1 MLSRINRALKRHFFF
16 SLIHMS
22 ICVIA
27 CADNDIV
34 ITDIGENDKIL
45 YKRNSENV
53 RGYYDSLIITQWN
66 IGHFSGGSNPNSTI
80 KPDNFSQAIQNY
92 KDLFDR
98 TNSDICSINEYSVDI
113 GCDSQGYRYKAHET
127 LFANFENFYIGNQR
141 NYSCNAIFSHL
152 ALDNVQL
159 VEYMCNM
166 TAKITHTNLISAT
179 DYYFIESTIHVNGI
193 EIKLVSTHLAF
204 DQNNTEIALYQ
215 IEELI
220 DRYRNDDYVILCG
233 DWNISNVS
241 VFDPFLAAD
250 YQLANH
256 GKFGDF
262 ITYGNNSILDNVIV
276 KGLTISEVELV
287 NSQLSD
293 HKPLVVTLKLD
304 SYNN

>member
-1 MLSRINRALKRHFFF
+1 MLSTINRVLKQHFFF
-16 SLIHMS
+16 SLVLMG

-27 CADNDIV
+27 CADNDFFN
-34 ITDIGENDKIL
+34 TSNGEYDKIL

-53 RGYYDSLIITQWN
+53 REHYDNLKITQWN
-66 IGHFSGGSNPNSTI
+66 IGHFSEGCYPNSTI
-80 KPDNFSQAIQNY
+80 KPDNFSQTIQNY
-92 KDLFDR
+92 KDLLEK
-98 TNSDICSINEYSVDI
+98 TNSDIYSINEYSVTI
-113 GCDSQGYRYKAHET
+113 GYDSQGYRYKAHET

-141 NYSCNAIFSHL
+141 KYSCNAIFSHL
-152 ALDNVQL
+152 VLDNAKL
-159 VEYMCNM
+159 MEYMCNK
-166 TAKITHTNLISAT
+166 TAQITHTYLISAT